1 MHILND
7 ILIGS
12 PMAKCRKCRDK
23 KSRPGNVTDLGRR
36 PRPPRRADKRAAE
49 RAKRRANLAHLR
61 SVAEAADKPSVE
73 LSTGD
78 AVSQGVVLVGVAD
91 AELLTQTLL

>member
-1 MHILND
+1 
-7 ILIGS
+7 
-12 PMAKCRKCRDK
+12 MAKCRKCKDK

-61 SVAEAADKPSVE
+61 ALSSSVAEAADQPSVE

-91 AELLTQTLL
+91 AELLTQALL